1 MIPLEYTISEGWGEQ
16 PVSELLGRFLGFST
30 AARKLLRETPG
41 ALRLDG
47 QPVAPYER
55 VSPGQRLTVLL
66 PDDPPSP
73 IEPVQG
79 PLDIRYEDSHLLVV
93 SKAPGVTVHPGPNH
107 HGDTLGN
114 FVTWHYRSQGENHLF
129 RPVNRLDK
137 GTSGL
142 MCIAKHGHAADRLRA
157 QLHSPAFRR
166 VYLAV
171 CEGVPVPPAGVIDA
185 PIGRKE
191 GSVIA
196 RQVRPGGK
204 EAATKYQI
212 IISYVNLS
220 LVKVWPQTGRTHQ
233 IRVHLAYIG
242 HPLVGDFLYGSENPG
257 LISRPALHS
266 AELTFVH
273 PVTGERLSFADPL
286 PEDMRNLLR

>member
-30 AARKLLRETPG
+30 ASRRLLRETPG
-41 ALRLDG
+41 ALLLDG
-47 QPVAPYER
+47 RPVPPYAR

-93 SKAPGVTVHPGPNH
+93 SKATGVTVHPGPNH

-142 MCIAKHGHAADRLRA
+142 MCIAKHSHAADRLRA

-166 VYLAV
+166 TYLAV
-171 CEGVPVPPAGVIDA
+171 CEGVPEPDAGVIDA
-185 PIGRKE
+185 PIGRKD

-196 RQVRPGGK
+196 RQVRPDGRIAVT
-204 EAATKYQI
+204 EYQI
-212 IISYVNLS
+212 IQSYVNYS
-220 LVKVWPQTGRTHQ
+220 LLEVRPRTGRTHQ
-233 IRVHLAYIG
+233 IRVHLAHIG
-242 HPLVGDFLYGSENPG
+242 HPLAGDFLYGTEEPG
-257 LISRPALHS
+257 LINRPALHS
-266 AELTFVH
+266 AGLEFIH
-273 PVTGERLSFADPL
+273 PVNGEILSFSDPL
-286 PEDMRNLLR
+286 PEDMRRLLR